1 MLSKLV
7 GNLELVGEKLSPGL
21 TLYAK
26 LMRGTATAKERED
39 YMIYHAS
46 EAERIIGKPS
56 CDLDYEEWKR
66 YAVLSENLK
75 EGNLEGG
82 DCKICRNKG
91 YIVGYTNGY
100 EWQKECSCMA
110 QRRAKECL
118 KLSEYEEYITSKT
131 FDNFN
136 CEDDQHRYALS
147 QARKFLKQ
155 NKYPFLYIGGTT
167 GTGKSH
173 LTVAVYYKLVQ
184 QGYVGEFVKWENEYS
199 SLNAERFSDPVAF
212 KKRMNK
218 LKYSEV
224 LLIDDILWN
233 EEQKQPSPAEWKV
246 AKEILDERSIRGLKT
261 LMSSNYNLKELFNLN
276 QVVGGRISEFTG
288 GLNNFAIELNGKN
301 YRMLKEGQMLLVE
314 EDIGF

>member
-1 MLSKLV
+1 MQNIVTKIDCKGAV
-7 GNLELVGEKLSPGL
+7 LSPAL
-21 TLYAK
+21 LLAKK
-26 LMRGTATAKERED
+26 LMLGTATAKERED

-46 EAERIIGKPS
+46 KAEKDFGKPIAEMTP
-56 CDLDYEEWKR
+56 EEFTR
-66 YAVLSENLK
+66 FTVYSENLK
-75 EGNLEGG
+75 EGHLEGG
-82 DCKICRNKG
+82 NCKICHNKG
-91 YIVGYTNGY
+91 YIMGISNGY

-131 FDNFN
+131 FDNFT
-136 CEDDQHRYALS
+136 CEDEQHKYALS
-147 QARKFLKQ
+147 QAKKFLKQ
-155 NKYPFLYIGGTT
+155 SKYPFLYIGGTT

-173 LTVAVYYKLVQ
+173 LTVATYYKLIQ

-261 LMSSNYNLKELFNLN
+261 LMSSNYILKDLFNLN

-288 GLNNFAIELNGKN
+288 GLNNFAIDLNGKN
-301 YRMLKEGQMLLVE
+301 YRMLKEGQMTLVE